1 MENKTTQSKFIN
13 ATRLKQ
19 VLCFMAVLFV
29 MISSVHAQFVHPG
42 ITHKNS
48 DLDRMK
54 YMVEAQIDP
63 WFTSYQ
69 DMVADTK
76 SSYDYTVQ
84 GDLSF
89 TEIDRDN
96 KVNYNE

>member
-1 MENKTTQSKFIN
+1 MSIAKKNTQMDFTKLILNKKTIGFI
-13 ATRLKQ
+13 L
-19 VLCFMAVLFV
+19 FLFV

-42 ITHKNS
+42 ITNKKS

-76 SSYDYTVQ
+76 SSYDYVVQ
-84 GDLSF
+84 GDVSF
-89 TEIDRDN
+89 TELGRDN
-96 KVNYNE
+96 